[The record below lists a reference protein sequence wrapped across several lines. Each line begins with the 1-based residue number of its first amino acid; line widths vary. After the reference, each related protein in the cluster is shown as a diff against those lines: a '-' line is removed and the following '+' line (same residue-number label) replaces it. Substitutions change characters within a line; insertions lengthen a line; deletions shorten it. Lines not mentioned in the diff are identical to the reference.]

1 MSDINRMPLLL
12 NLSRRY
18 VLFMF
23 RRYYGEFIVTGQE
36 NIPKKYPV
44 IFAPNHVNALMDA
57 LAVHYIVPR
66 NQVLVFLARADI
78 FKNRKVAQFL
88 NFAKILPAFRM
99 RDGIEN
105 LGNNSKIFDECIEI
119 LHNNN
124 SLGIMP
130 EGNQEI
136 ERKLRPLVKGI
147 FRIAF
152 AAQQKYAEIPGVKIV
167 PIGIDYGDIIK
178 SQKHI
183 IINIGKPIEVS
194 EYMKLFAENPAK
206 AMNEIRDK
214 LSEDLSA
221 LTLNLATTNK
231 YYGCFETNVDI
242 LQELALENYN
252 LSDNTFNRYVARQK
266 IAERL
271 VLIEKNNPDQM
282 VRLSELTVQLSD
294 LLERLKMKCSIFS
307 YKELKWLALI
317 FEIGFCV
324 LTFPVFL
331 TGFLMN
337 VIPFF
342 SPVFIRKY
350 ILKAEF
356 IGFYSSLHYV
366 LGIITFPLF
375 YIIQTLLFSFF
386 VSSSWWIV
394 LLFFLIQ
401 YPIGK
406 MALSWYRKTI
416 KLGAKI
422 RFKQIEKLQSVQ
434 LIEAH
439 NKFNDIVNL
448 VLK

>member
-1 MSDINRMPLLL
+1 MPLLF

-36 NIPKKYPV
+36 NIPENYPI

-57 LAVHYIVPR
+57 LAVHYIVPS
-66 NQVLVFLARADI
+66 NEVLVFLARADI
-78 FKNRKVAQFL
+78 FKNKKVAQFL

-119 LHNNN
+119 LHNNH

-167 PIGIDYGDIIK
+167 PIGIDYGDIVK

-183 IINIGKPIEVS
+183 IVNIGKPIEVS
-194 EYMKLFAENPAK
+194 DYMKLFAENPAK
-206 AMNEIRDK
+206 ATNEIRNQ
-214 LSEDLSA
+214 LSEDLSD

-231 YYGCFETNVDI
+231 YYSCFETTVDM
-242 LQELALENYN
+242 LHELALEKYN
-252 LSDNTFNRYVARQK
+252 LSDNTLNRFMARQK
-266 IAERL
+266 IAQRL
-271 VLIEKNNPDQM
+271 ILIERNNPDQM

-294 LLERLKMKCSIFS
+294 LLERLKLKCSIFS
-307 YKELKWLALI
+307 YKELKWLTLI

-356 IGFYSSLHYV
+356 TGFYSSLHYV

-406 MALSWYRKTI
+406 MALNWYRKTI
-416 KLGAKI
+416 KLIARI
-422 RFKQIEKLQSVQ
+422 RFKQIEKLQSGY
-434 LIEAH
+434 LTEAYT
-439 NKFNDIVNL
+439 KFDDIVNL